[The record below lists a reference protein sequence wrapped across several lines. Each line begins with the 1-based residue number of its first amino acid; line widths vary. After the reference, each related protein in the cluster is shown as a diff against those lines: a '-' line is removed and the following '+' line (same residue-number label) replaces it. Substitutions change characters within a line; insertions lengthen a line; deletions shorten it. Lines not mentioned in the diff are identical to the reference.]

1 MNRFKMLLM
10 TDDLEFEVAQRA
22 EPKLDQNG
30 MQKLQAKTNIP
41 LWSIDI
47 SAAGEH
53 RGMMVF
59 PVTVAAP
66 QMPVFNWRE
75 PVEVIGLEIIP
86 WKSTNGDGGA
96 GVVYR
101 AEEIRSLA
109 GRSELAA

>member
-1 MNRFKMLLM
+1 VNRFKMLLQ
-10 TDDLEFEVAQRA
+10 TEDLEFEVSQRA
-22 EPKLDQNG
+22 EPKLDPHG
-30 MQKLQAKTNIP
+30 IQKVQAKTNIP
-41 LWSIDI
+41 LWDLVI

-59 PVTVAAP
+59 PITVAAA
-66 QMPVFNWRE
+66 QMPVFSWRE